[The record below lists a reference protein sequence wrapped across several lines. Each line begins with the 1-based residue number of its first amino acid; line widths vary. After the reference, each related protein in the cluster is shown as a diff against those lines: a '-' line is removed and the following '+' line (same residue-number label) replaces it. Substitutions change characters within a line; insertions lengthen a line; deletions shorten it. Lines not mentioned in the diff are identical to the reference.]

1 MGKLGEYGFLQMVFQ
16 HERVERGV
24 ANVTVYITEQNNR
37 IPCILVSVDK
47 VSKVCQKGLT
57 GTAVP
62 VEIFEELVMLGGDT
76 SEAMGLVCARSIGKD
91 DS

>member
-1 MGKLGEYGFLQMVFQ
+1 MGKSGEYGFLQMVFQ

-24 ANVTVYITEQNNR
+24 ANVTVHIAKQNNR

-47 VSKVCQKGLT
+47 VSKVCQKGLK

-62 VEIFEELVMLGGDT
+62 VGIFEELVMLGRYT
-76 SEAMGLVCARSIGKD
+76 SEAMGLVCIRSIGED